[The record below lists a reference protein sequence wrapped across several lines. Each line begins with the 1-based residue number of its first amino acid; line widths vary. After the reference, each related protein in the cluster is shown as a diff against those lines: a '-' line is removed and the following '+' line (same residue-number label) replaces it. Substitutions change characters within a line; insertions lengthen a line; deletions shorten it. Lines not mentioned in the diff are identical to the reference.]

1 MLQPRHLTKRVAVTP
16 DPTTAATRSS
26 SWTNSGHGRHSIS
39 PARRATATCMPYI
52 GLYSLYSIYMHT
64 WLTSLVDARFRS
76 HRKIPKLQKP
86 EGIEK
91 ITIFGAETP
100 KNWWRPARDVI
111 VMPSENFP
119 TGGFCRKT
127 DVGCWSWQFF
137 VAHDKKIES
146 YLATNFAGSRNPKI
160 PGGYPK
166 IWGVPKSRNLGS
178 GDQNHEIREIREFD
192 NLGSKTRNLGVQK
205 K

>member
-16 DPTTAATRSS
+16 ESHDGGDTLQQLDQFRSRPALDL
-26 SWTNSGHGRHSIS
+26 TCTSGDCNMYI
-39 PARRATATCMPYI
+39 PYI
-52 GLYSLYSIYMHT
+52 GYIYSLYSIYT

-160 PGGYPK
+160 
-166 IWGVPKSRNLGS
+166 WGVPKSGIRGFQNPGGVPQNLG
-178 GDQNHEIREIREFD
+178 GPEISKFGIR
-192 NLGSKTRNLGVQK
+192 GSKSRNPGNPGI
-205 K
+205 

>member
-1 MLQPRHLTKRVAVTP
+1 ML
-16 DPTTAATRSS
+16 
-26 SWTNSGHGRHSIS
+26 
-39 PARRATATCMPYI
+39 
-52 GLYSLYSIYMHT
+52 
-64 WLTSLVDARFRS
+64 LVDARFRS

-146 YLATNFAGSRNPKI
+146 YLATISRGPGIPKSGGSQNLEFGVSKIRGGTPKF
-160 PGGYPK
+160 G
-166 IWGVPKSRNLGS
+166 GVPKSRNLGS
-178 GDQNHEIREIREFD
+178 GGQNHEIREIREFD